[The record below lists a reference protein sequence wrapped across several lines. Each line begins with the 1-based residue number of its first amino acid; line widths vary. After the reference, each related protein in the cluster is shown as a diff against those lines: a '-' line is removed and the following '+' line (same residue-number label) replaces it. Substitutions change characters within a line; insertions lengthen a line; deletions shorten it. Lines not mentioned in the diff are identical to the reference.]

1 MDNVT
6 LVERAVETLNA
17 MSTELITEQVSFDY
31 EELRSKTLS
40 FINSKEVLDNEE
52 EQKFLKDYFES
63 TVREMSIVRNNLMND
78 PAYTGYCGDEF
89 CLPRTSWSP
98 SNPYGAERWPRT
110 KFNGEQFV
118 CPKCGWT
125 SKYPRE
131 FILRYKS
138 KWNK

>member
-6 LVERAVETLNA
+6 LVERAVDTLNA
-17 MSTELITEQVSFDY
+17 MSTELLTEQISFDY

-40 FINSKEVLDNEE
+40 FINSKEVFQNEE

-63 TVREMSIVRNNLMND
+63 TVREMSIVRNNLMNERN
-78 PAYTGYCGDEF
+78 YTGYCGNNWIEQKKLGCDMT
-89 CLPRTSWSP
+89 RTVWDS
-98 SNPYGAERWPRT
+98 
-110 KFNGEQFV
+110 KLEQFV